1 MASGNKTKSLIR
13 KNPVCITKIMFVSQ
27 PVVSNPMILTVPEK
41 IKNSKARG
49 KTDRETEERSE
60 SRGRRSLRA
69 ADVWNV
75 AGS

>member
-13 KNPVCITKIMFVSQ
+13 KNPVCRTKIMFVSQ

-49 KTDRETEERSE
+49 LEQRDRGEE
-60 SRGRRSLRA
+60 
-69 ADVWNV
+69 
-75 AGS
+75 